1 MTGYIYKITNLIN
14 GKIYIGKT
22 TSSIEERWK
31 EHIHSIN
38 RDNIKNRPLYK
49 AINKYGIKNFSI
61 EKIEEVQADILS
73 EREIYWIN
81 FYDSFKTGYN
91 ATLGGDGAILYDY
104 SKIEQALKDGKT
116 TTKICEEI
124 GCCKDVVHKV
134 SKQSGIPLNMPITTN
149 SLHEEM
155 MKSQI
160 AVNQYDKQGNFI
172 QSFVSYAEA
181 ARWLQSNGY
190 VKGNLSGVRSKIG
203 EVCRGI
209 RKSAYKF
216 IWKFSDV
223 L

>member
-49 AINKYGIKNFSI
+49 AINRYGIKNFSI
-61 EKIEEVQADILS
+61 EKIEEVQVDILN

-116 TTKICEEI
+116 TPKICEEI
-124 GCCKDVVHKV
+124 GCCRDIVYKV
-134 SKQSGIPLNMPITTN
+134 SKQSAT
-149 SLHEEM
+149 
-155 MKSQI
+155 K
-160 AVNQYDKQGNFI
+160 A
-172 QSFVSYAEA
+172 
-181 ARWLQSNGY
+181 
-190 VKGNLSGVRSKIG
+190 G
-203 EVCRGI
+203 EQQ
-209 RKSAYKF
+209 
-216 IWKFSDV
+216 
-223 L
+223 